1 MKNVGDGSGC
11 EVYLDKFAFCE
22 FNSGRAKVHVISRK
36 RLLEAE
42 EEHSDIG
49 APLDAWYRIA
59 KKAEWKNLTEVR
71 REMPTADAVGKF
83 TVFNIKGNA
92 YRLIT
97 EINYRTGRIFL
108 RDVLKHAEYSKGAW
122 KR

>member
-1 MKNVGDGSGC
+1 M
-11 EVYLDKFAFCE
+11 EVRL
-22 FNSGRAKVHVISRK
+22 GVHIISRK
-36 RLLEAE
+36 RLLEAANA
-42 EEHSDIG
+42 HAGLS

-71 REMPTADAVGKF
+71 RVCPSADAIWKF

-97 EINYRTGRIFL
+97 EINYRTGRIFV
-108 RDVLKHAEYSKGAW
+108 RNVLTHAEYDKGGW
-122 KR
+122 NK